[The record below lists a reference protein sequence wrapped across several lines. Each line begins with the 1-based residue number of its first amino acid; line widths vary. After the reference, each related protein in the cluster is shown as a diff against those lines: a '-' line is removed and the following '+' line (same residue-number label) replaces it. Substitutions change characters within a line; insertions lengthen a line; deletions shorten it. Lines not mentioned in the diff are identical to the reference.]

1 MEKKLLAFIFL
12 FVLISVTVH
21 SSNYYWVGGNGY
33 WHEYATHWATTSG
46 GSTFHTSVPGQNDNV
61 YFDVNSFTPS
71 SDTVYVSDD
80 IFFHDMSWVGVTT
93 NPLFSCA
100 SNIRISGSLTLV
112 SNMTFQNSGGQTT
125 FVSDFDETINTGNK
139 ILKSVTFNGNGSWT
153 LQNYMLNVD
162 NDILLIKGTLHTNA
176 FTVMCSKFVSTPA
189 DITSPR
195 ILDIRN
201 SVIKIKSSDNGQYL
215 SWKVDNSGNSMHVIY
230 DNSTVEFRGSSGM
243 STMEAG
249 CGLHYNDVNFLFDDG
264 LMVVCTDTIRNA
276 TFNQN
281 GYVLGSNNI
290 FNNVTILGNGFIGDN
305 SIILPLLPVNIDN
318 NRFNTVDIYHKGRI
332 YGDHNVFNNI
342 YFSSHPS
349 NCNPIICVYC
359 GATDDGEL
367 HGDNDTVTNL
377 LSFKREGKIYGNLN
391 VIKTCTYWC
400 DGWVY
405 NGSNQFDV
413 LNLYRHYQ
421 ECTPSVHANVLTLQS
436 SKTQTITS
444 AFNLLGPYYCGQTF
458 IKSTTTGTAA
468 LLNST
473 PVLTL
478 DYVQLKD
485 IHANNSY
492 LVADTA
498 TRSVDISGNSNWV
511 FQNIYQPIV
520 TDSTIILD
528 VHPCFSNSNGQVSIF
543 AHGGIGQLQYAIWI
557 TNPTDPFFIPYWS
570 GYQVSNTF
578 SGLFKGNHAYR
589 IMDAY
594 GCVFESNIYI
604 GGPTQ
609 VVINSVEKQN
619 ITCFDYHNG
628 QLTIHAS
635 GGSGNLYYSI
645 DNTTF
650 STDSVFSGLY
660 PGDYTVFVR
669 DDSLCLAS
677 SGIYTITQPAKLI
690 LSFFGI
696 KQNAIKCRGDST
708 GVVKLAA
715 AGGTL
720 PYNVM
725 VFPLSGIYG
734 SDTIHISST
743 QYNFNF
749 SDNDSVLLHS
759 GHYKCI
765 ITDANGCNYE
775 NDFEIVEPIPL
786 DIIFSG
792 SNLLCFGDSAG
803 SISINSISG
812 ATPPYQ
818 YLWLPDS
825 VAGSSLSNL
834 YAGSYVLQITDNNNC
849 KMYDTANVIS
859 PPQIKIYL
867 SQDSVV
873 CYGENNGS
881 AFIDSITGGT
891 PSYYPTWSSGEHT
904 LYIQNKPTGYYIV
917 NVSDINSCVVSDSVK
932 ILQPKAFSITLTI
945 DSVSCYGGSNGKAK
959 VIVSGGTPPYSYNWI
974 NNLFVSIST
983 TDSIFNLPSGF
994 YNLTIQDANLCDT
1007 SFTVFIPQP
1016 LPIQTSFLLGNT
1028 DCFSLSGS
1036 WTKVVV
1042 SGGVNPYSYQWTN
1055 GQTTD
1060 SIYNLTAGKYIVS
1073 ITDANG
1079 CIKIDS
1085 VIISPLSDTIIS
1097 NNGCAGANNG
1107 TAKVIPI
1114 GGSTPYTYIW
1124 INNATSDT
1132 ISTYDTIQNLSPGY
1146 YIVIV
1151 KDNINCTHADTV
1163 EIKSV
1168 SLLLDTIVKS
1178 DVSCFG
1184 GNNGWANCFVNGGA
1198 FPYTYQWTSGSL
1210 TQFAT
1215 SLPADTFMITI
1226 TDNNGCNKIDTVI
1239 IHQPTLLTTS
1249 FIYANI
1255 NCNIGDSTGWIKA
1268 IPNGGTPPYKY
1279 LWNIIGDTTALID
1292 NLVAGKYIV
1301 TITDSLL
1308 CSVSD
1313 TIILT
1318 KPSILFNY
1326 HNINC
1331 FGDTTGWIKATI
1343 SGGTVPY
1350 NYNWNSG
1357 LSIADSIHNLTV
1369 GNYILTIT
1377 DSLGCLK
1384 KDSITLIQNPKLNIT
1399 FNYSNN
1405 KCFGDSSAWTQAIV
1419 IGGTQLPGNTY
1430 IYQWNTG
1437 DSTALISNLTAGKY
1451 IINTTDSLGCFKK
1464 DSITLIQ
1471 PFKLQSTIHY
1481 SDVSCYGGNNAW
1493 AKTITSGGKLPYHYS
1508 WNPTTLSPNPFAD
1521 SVYNL
1526 VQGIYYLSITDSNSC
1541 TYNDSVIINQ
1551 PSQLNLLFNTDSV
1564 NCFGDSNGMA
1574 SVVAFGGIPPYQYLW
1589 NYTSSVNDSI
1599 FNLPSQY
1606 YAINVTDSNHCIVID
1621 SVKVS
1626 QPDKLIV
1633 IINKTDI
1640 NCYGGSTGSATANVN
1655 GGTPPYNYLWNNG
1668 STLQNIIGLTAG
1680 TYWVAVTDANG
1691 CGTIDT
1697 TYLNQSLPISFIAAP
1712 DTLICYGT
1720 SVQLTINYLTGGSP
1734 PYLVSWLPSA
1744 SLNDASS
1751 LQPIAS
1757 PLTATNYLVTISDFY
1772 NCFASDSITVS
1783 VNPFFT
1789 VDAGAD
1795 RTICYKD
1802 TILLNANVS
1811 GGQNPYYYNWQ
1822 PNSNLSNNTIDS
1834 PIANPSGLTTYTITV
1849 TDNTGCK
1856 TSDNIT
1862 ATVNSLPVP
1871 KFSSDTVCFTDST
1884 HFINFSYGTSSL
1896 ISTYSW
1902 NFGDNTTTFDS
1913 VPSHLYSNPGVFNVS
1928 LIAIAQ
1934 NTCRDTVF
1942 HTILVD
1948 SLPTPNFTFTNAC
1961 LGQTTYFTNTSSG
1974 GGTNIIAYWW
1984 DLGDGTFSVA
1994 QNPYHFYPVAGNY
2007 TVKLKVFNSN
2017 GCSDSIQKIIK
2028 VNALPMADF
2037 ISDSSCFG
2045 DSLHIQNLSTSSG
2058 SLINIWNW
2066 NFGDGDTNTT
2076 NWNPLHSYND
2086 AGIFYITLL
2095 VSDTN
2100 GCTNAKTKKQ
2110 IITPAPFANFSYTQ
2124 TCLHDTTYFTDLSH
2138 FTFDSIVSWNWDFGD
2153 GGISTNKNPNHLFTQ
2168 ADSFQ
2173 VSLKITNQSNCFDSI
2188 VLTVLVDS
2196 LPVANFATD
2205 TVCFNSATTFT
2216 DLSESHGSA
2225 NNLWY
2230 WQFGDGNSAYYH
2242 NVTYTYDNDTT
2253 YLARLIVSN
2262 QKGCKDTIDKTVIV
2276 NPLPDA
2282 DFSFTKTCLHD
2293 TTLFTSLSTTNAGTT
2308 IVSYLWNFGD
2318 GNTSILQNPSHIY
2331 ALSGNYN
2338 VKLSIINSN
2347 TCADD
2352 TIITVKINPL
2362 PDINF
2367 SYTQACQNDS
2377 THFTNLTI
2385 NNGTPFTNW
2394 DWNFGSNTSVL
2405 QNPVYLFPDAGIHN
2419 VSLKVTDSLGCFAIK
2434 TISVEVDSLP
2444 VAEFISDTA
2453 CFNSA
2458 TLFTD
2463 QSISQGSPINSW
2475 YWQFGDGN
2483 SAYYHNVTYVYNST
2497 GMYNSTL
2504 IVTNQKGC
2512 KDTVSHSVFV
2522 NHPLNIASYTYT
2534 DTCYKSPTYFTSNS
2548 TTNPGTTIV
2557 SYLWNFGD
2565 GTDTIVSLP
2574 DIHHTYAS
2582 PGNYFVKL
2590 TTTNS
2595 DSCKK
2600 DTIITITI
2608 NPLPDIH
2615 FSYTQACLHDTTKF
2629 INQTN
2634 SVATINSWGWNFGD
2648 ISSSAFANPTHL
2660 YATANTFN
2668 VKLIATDALGC
2679 RDSLTKLVI
2688 VDSLPTANFTFD
2700 TVCLHNAT
2708 HFTDLSVK
2716 HGSVINYWNWKF
2728 GDGDTSFFQ
2737 NPNHTYA
2744 NPTNYT
2750 VKLLIRSAIG
2760 CKDSTTKT
2768 VKINPLP
2775 LARFTY
2781 TGKCW
2786 HDSTKFTST
2795 SIANGG
2801 VITSYLWNFGDGLTS
2816 TSQNP
2821 VHLYASPG
2829 VYNVM
2834 LRITNT
2840 NNCTKDTVI
2849 QVSIYSLPV
2858 AEFSSPS
2865 TGMVAQSIP
2874 FNNIS
2879 IAGSAAITTW
2889 TWNLNNGNGNVTGTP
2904 NPSAANSQFPL
2915 PGNYNVSLIVVDA
2928 NQCKDTVVHQIM
2940 IGSNIVV
2947 GFITSDTC
2955 LGSPVY
2961 FSDTSQVLSGSIIS
2975 WNWKFGDNTPNSTLQ
2990 NPSHIYGSAGT
3001 YNVTLFVNSNLNFTD
3016 SITKSVHIYP
3026 NPEVYFTPDIA
3037 DGCTPISVIFTDS
3050 TKILSGNLT
3059 QWLWDFSDNPQST
3072 NHPQTTHTF
3081 YNSGYYKIT
3090 LIVTSD
3096 MGCKG
3101 TFAVDSMIWAQQVP
3115 VAGFAVNPVMAT
3127 VLDSKIRFTDLSTGT
3142 FLNGWNW
3149 DFGDLTTS
3157 IVQNPMHEYLKT
3169 GFYWITL
3176 TVANQ
3181 FGCWDSTGRSVWI
3194 KGEDAFYAPNAFTPN
3209 EDGLNDVF
3217 LPLGTFNK
3225 DKPFVM
3231 LIFNRWGELIFE
3243 TNSYIPWDG
3252 RSRNS
3257 NEYCKD
3263 GVYIWKISYID
3274 VNGLN
3279 QKLSGR
3285 VTLIR

>member
-1 MEKKLLAFIFL
+1 ML
-12 FVLISVTVH
+12 
-21 SSNYYWVGGNGY
+21 
-33 WHEYATHWATTSG
+33 TH
-46 GSTFHTSVPGQNDNV
+46 F
-61 YFDVNSFTPS
+61 
-71 SDTVYVSDD
+71 
-80 IFFHDMSWVGVTT
+80 
-93 NPLFSCA
+93 
-100 SNIRISGSLTLV
+100 
-112 SNMTFQNSGGQTT
+112 
-125 FVSDFDETINTGNK
+125 
-139 ILKSVTFNGNGSWT
+139 
-153 LQNYMLNVD
+153 
-162 NDILLIKGTLHTNA
+162 
-176 FTVMCSKFVSTPA
+176 
-189 DITSPR
+189 
-195 ILDIRN
+195 
-201 SVIKIKSSDNGQYL
+201 
-215 SWKVDNSGNSMHVIY
+215 
-230 DNSTVEFRGSSGM
+230 
-243 STMEAG
+243 
-249 CGLHYNDVNFLFDDG
+249 
-264 LMVVCTDTIRNA
+264 
-276 TFNQN
+276 
-281 GYVLGSNNI
+281 
-290 FNNVTILGNGFIGDN
+290 
-305 SIILPLLPVNIDN
+305 
-318 NRFNTVDIYHKGRI
+318 
-332 YGDHNVFNNI
+332 
-342 YFSSHPS
+342 
-349 NCNPIICVYC
+349 
-359 GATDDGEL
+359 
-367 HGDNDTVTNL
+367 
-377 LSFKREGKIYGNLN
+377 
-391 VIKTCTYWC
+391 
-400 DGWVY
+400 
-405 NGSNQFDV
+405 
-413 LNLYRHYQ
+413 
-421 ECTPSVHANVLTLQS
+421 
-436 SKTQTITS
+436 
-444 AFNLLGPYYCGQTF
+444 
-458 IKSTTTGTAA
+458 
-468 LLNST
+468 
-473 PVLTL
+473 
-478 DYVQLKD
+478 
-485 IHANNSY
+485 
-492 LVADTA
+492 
-498 TRSVDISGNSNWV
+498 
-511 FQNIYQPIV
+511 
-520 TDSTIILD
+520 
-528 VHPCFSNSNGQVSIF
+528 
-543 AHGGIGQLQYAIWI
+543 
-557 TNPTDPFFIPYWS
+557 
-570 GYQVSNTF
+570 
-578 SGLFKGNHAYR
+578 
-589 IMDAY
+589 
-594 GCVFESNIYI
+594 
-604 GGPTQ
+604 
-609 VVINSVEKQN
+609 
-619 ITCFDYHNG
+619 
-628 QLTIHAS
+628 
-635 GGSGNLYYSI
+635 
-645 DNTTF
+645 
-650 STDSVFSGLY
+650 
-660 PGDYTVFVR
+660 
-669 DDSLCLAS
+669 
-677 SGIYTITQPAKLI
+677 
-690 LSFFGI
+690 
-696 KQNAIKCRGDST
+696 
-708 GVVKLAA
+708 
-715 AGGTL
+715 
-720 PYNVM
+720 
-725 VFPLSGIYG
+725 
-734 SDTIHISST
+734 
-743 QYNFNF
+743 
-749 SDNDSVLLHS
+749 
-759 GHYKCI
+759 
-765 ITDANGCNYE
+765 
-775 NDFEIVEPIPL
+775 
-786 DIIFSG
+786 
-792 SNLLCFGDSAG
+792 
-803 SISINSISG
+803 
-812 ATPPYQ
+812 
-818 YLWLPDS
+818 
-825 VAGSSLSNL
+825 
-834 YAGSYVLQITDNNNC
+834 
-849 KMYDTANVIS
+849 
-859 PPQIKIYL
+859 
-867 SQDSVV
+867 
-873 CYGENNGS
+873 
-881 AFIDSITGGT
+881 
-891 PSYYPTWSSGEHT
+891 
-904 LYIQNKPTGYYIV
+904 
-917 NVSDINSCVVSDSVK
+917 
-932 ILQPKAFSITLTI
+932 
-945 DSVSCYGGSNGKAK
+945 
-959 VIVSGGTPPYSYNWI
+959 
-974 NNLFVSIST
+974 
-983 TDSIFNLPSGF
+983 
-994 YNLTIQDANLCDT
+994 
-1007 SFTVFIPQP
+1007 
-1016 LPIQTSFLLGNT
+1016 
-1028 DCFSLSGS
+1028 
-1036 WTKVVV
+1036 
-1042 SGGVNPYSYQWTN
+1042 
-1055 GQTTD
+1055 
-1060 SIYNLTAGKYIVS
+1060 
-1073 ITDANG
+1073 
-1079 CIKIDS
+1079 
-1085 VIISPLSDTIIS
+1085 
-1097 NNGCAGANNG
+1097 
-1107 TAKVIPI
+1107 
-1114 GGSTPYTYIW
+1114 
-1124 INNATSDT
+1124 
-1132 ISTYDTIQNLSPGY
+1132 
-1146 YIVIV
+1146 
-1151 KDNINCTHADTV
+1151 
-1163 EIKSV
+1163 
-1168 SLLLDTIVKS
+1168 
-1178 DVSCFG
+1178 
-1184 GNNGWANCFVNGGA
+1184 
-1198 FPYTYQWTSGSL
+1198 
-1210 TQFAT
+1210 
-1215 SLPADTFMITI
+1215 
-1226 TDNNGCNKIDTVI
+1226 
-1239 IHQPTLLTTS
+1239 
-1249 FIYANI
+1249 
-1255 NCNIGDSTGWIKA
+1255 
-1268 IPNGGTPPYKY
+1268 
-1279 LWNIIGDTTALID
+1279 
-1292 NLVAGKYIV
+1292 
-1301 TITDSLL
+1301 
-1308 CSVSD
+1308 
-1313 TIILT
+1313 
-1318 KPSILFNY
+1318 
-1326 HNINC
+1326 
-1331 FGDTTGWIKATI
+1331 
-1343 SGGTVPY
+1343 
-1350 NYNWNSG
+1350 
-1357 LSIADSIHNLTV
+1357 
-1369 GNYILTIT
+1369 
-1377 DSLGCLK
+1377 
-1384 KDSITLIQNPKLNIT
+1384 
-1399 FNYSNN
+1399 
-1405 KCFGDSSAWTQAIV
+1405 
-1419 IGGTQLPGNTY
+1419 
-1430 IYQWNTG
+1430 
-1437 DSTALISNLTAGKY
+1437 
-1451 IINTTDSLGCFKK
+1451 
-1464 DSITLIQ
+1464 
-1471 PFKLQSTIHY
+1471 
-1481 SDVSCYGGNNAW
+1481 
-1493 AKTITSGGKLPYHYS
+1493 
-1508 WNPTTLSPNPFAD
+1508 
-1521 SVYNL
+1521 
-1526 VQGIYYLSITDSNSC
+1526 
-1541 TYNDSVIINQ
+1541 
-1551 PSQLNLLFNTDSV
+1551 
-1564 NCFGDSNGMA
+1564 
-1574 SVVAFGGIPPYQYLW
+1574 
-1589 NYTSSVNDSI
+1589 
-1599 FNLPSQY
+1599 
-1606 YAINVTDSNHCIVID
+1606 
-1621 SVKVS
+1621 
-1626 QPDKLIV
+1626 
-1633 IINKTDI
+1633 
-1640 NCYGGSTGSATANVN
+1640 
-1655 GGTPPYNYLWNNG
+1655 
-1668 STLQNIIGLTAG
+1668 
-1680 TYWVAVTDANG
+1680 
-1691 CGTIDT
+1691 
-1697 TYLNQSLPISFIAAP
+1697 
-1712 DTLICYGT
+1712 
-1720 SVQLTINYLTGGSP
+1720 
-1734 PYLVSWLPSA
+1734 
-1744 SLNDASS
+1744 
-1751 LQPIAS
+1751 
-1757 PLTATNYLVTISDFY
+1757 
-1772 NCFASDSITVS
+1772 
-1783 VNPFFT
+1783 
-1789 VDAGAD
+1789 
-1795 RTICYKD
+1795 
-1802 TILLNANVS
+1802 
-1811 GGQNPYYYNWQ
+1811 
-1822 PNSNLSNNTIDS
+1822 
-1834 PIANPSGLTTYTITV
+1834 TITV

-2347 TCADD
+2347 ACADD
-2352 TIITVKINPL
+2352 TIIILKINPL